1 MGTPTRNGMRWG
13 SVSTSDGTPGGG
25 LGCDDHAVTTG
36 ARRRWVTPAGVAW
49 MLMVVVAG
57 ELRDLPVD
65 PVRAVVHL
73 VLAALLAS
81 FVVRLVTR
89 RSRGARD

>member
-1 MGTPTRNGMRWG
+1 M
-13 SVSTSDGTPGGG
+13 V
-25 LGCDDHAVTTG
+25 
-36 ARRRWVTPAGVAW
+36 PAGVAW
-49 MLMVVVAG
+49 VLVVVVVG

-73 VLAALLAS
+73 VLAALLAC

-89 RSRGARD
+89 RSRRARD